1 MFTDENVNTAN
12 IGQKGGQMH
21 QKAGQLSK
29 DKPIDKNLKRD
40 ENLVKEDDNLV
51 SGDAPLTEQ
60 AGQVLQDGWEK
71 TKEVSQQVFEK
82 AKDTAG
88 WVGEKIQENLG
99 MDVTNDQSES
109 KSFDKDSLSKGDI
122 NTKKPLQKNNIQ
134 SDDKSFGMKVQE
146 GAKQVVDKTK
156 ENAQWAGEKIEE
168 NLGVDLGMSKT
179 SDFKDDKTSKKPLQ
193 KNMKSDV
200 KGNDKSFGL
209 QAQEGAKQVVDKTKE
224 NAQWAGE
231 KIEENLGVDMGMS
244 KTSQS
249 KGDTNLKKPLQKNMK
264 SDDKSFGMKA
274 QEGAKQVV
282 DKTKENAQW
291 AGEKI
296 EENLGVDM
304 GMDKSNLTKDT
315 QSFAAKKKTINKPLE
330 NKNVLGEKKDFG
342 AKKNIQKD
350 KPLESKNIQNKDFK
364 SNINKS
370 NIDNKGFKSDVK
382 GDFKTDFKSDFKSDM
397 KQDFK
402 GESLGMPK
410 NMEVDKNKV
419 IDKSNLQ
426 PGDDTKECAMDDCK
440 GDCHEGCG
448 QDYSDDALDSCAH
461 LLGSQ
466 I

>member
-1 MFTDENVNTAN
+1 
-12 IGQKGGQMH
+12 
-21 QKAGQLSK
+21 
-29 DKPIDKNLKRD
+29 
-40 ENLVKEDDNLV
+40 
-51 SGDAPLTEQ
+51 
-60 AGQVLQDGWEK
+60 
-71 TKEVSQQVFEK
+71 
-82 AKDTAG
+82 
-88 WVGEKIQENLG
+88 
-99 MDVTNDQSES
+99 
-109 KSFDKDSLSKGDI
+109 
-122 NTKKPLQKNNIQ
+122 
-134 SDDKSFGMKVQE
+134 
-146 GAKQVVDKTK
+146 
-156 ENAQWAGEKIEE
+156 
-168 NLGVDLGMSKT
+168 
-179 SDFKDDKTSKKPLQ
+179 
-193 KNMKSDV
+193 
-200 KGNDKSFGL
+200 
-209 QAQEGAKQVVDKTKE
+209 
-224 NAQWAGE
+224 
-231 KIEENLGVDMGMS
+231 
-244 KTSQS
+244 
-249 KGDTNLKKPLQKNMK
+249 
-264 SDDKSFGMKA
+264 
-274 QEGAKQVV
+274 
-282 DKTKENAQW
+282 
-291 AGEKI
+291 
-296 EENLGVDM
+296 VDM